1 MTNKNIVLNTNKN
14 LQELSWDQ
22 ISDQW
27 DEVFNSF
34 DGNRFFQSQIVK
46 NIWKKNFG
54 KDSKYKIFVVSDTN
68 NKIISPFKINKNKYT
83 FIGSKDLFDYQ
94 DLIYSG
100 HNGIDEL
107 LETLVIFLS
116 NDLSINELELDS
128 IPTSSPTIEKI
139 TVYLKKYNW
148 DVEISLEDVSPR
160 IILPETFEEY
170 LSSLNKKN
178 RHEIRRKLRRLNKIE
193 SVKSYEFSDK
203 KDIKENMG
211 EFFRLL
217 RKSTPDKNNFMT
229 VNRENFFRD
238 ISINMSKLG
247 STRLRFLEVD
257 NKKVATSLSFLKD
270 KVKYLYNSGY
280 DPEYSDLS
288 VGVLNHVLS
297 IQHSILENH
306 LIFDFMRGDEVYKY
320 RLGGV
325 DETVSKV
332 LAKKR

>member
-178 RHEIRRKLRRLNKIE
+178 RHEIR
-193 SVKSYEFSDK
+193 
-203 KDIKENMG
+203 
-211 EFFRLL
+211 
-217 RKSTPDKNNFMT
+217 
-229 VNRENFFRD
+229 
-238 ISINMSKLG
+238 
-247 STRLRFLEVD
+247 
-257 NKKVATSLSFLKD
+257 
-270 KVKYLYNSGY
+270 
-280 DPEYSDLS
+280 
-288 VGVLNHVLS
+288 
-297 IQHSILENH
+297 
-306 LIFDFMRGDEVYKY
+306 
-320 RLGGV
+320 
-325 DETVSKV
+325 
-332 LAKKR
+332 